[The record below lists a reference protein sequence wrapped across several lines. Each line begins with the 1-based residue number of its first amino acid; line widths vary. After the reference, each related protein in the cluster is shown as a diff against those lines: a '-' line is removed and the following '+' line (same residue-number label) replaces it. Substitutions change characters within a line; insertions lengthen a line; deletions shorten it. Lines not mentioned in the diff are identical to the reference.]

1 MQTFFLRK
9 RHGSTFGVKYLLF
22 DNEYY
27 AVYSDKHINLRSYI
41 MIKTLKKLLSAA
53 LISFFVYAGLSAAGP
68 KVPYTHEGFTTWE
81 RDTQKNVNWVTVE
94 DIRKSLEGLPPM
106 TVSFDID
113 DTVLFSSP
121 VFYYGKNKYSPD
133 SNDYLKNQAFWDF
146 ASKGADAY
154 SIPKASARALID
166 MHQERGDQVIF
177 ITGRTGPKG
186 YKWDKLDKCGEI
198 IRDTFGIKN
207 MKPIYYRDPK
217 YKEKTQYDKTFHI
230 LNCKSQLHYGDSD
243 DDILAARE
251 AGIRGIRVMRSE
263 MTTYFPLPLNGGY
276 GEEVLRDSSH

>member
-1 MQTFFLRK
+1 M
-9 RHGSTFGVKYLLF
+9 
-22 DNEYY
+22 
-27 AVYSDKHINLRSYI
+27 
-41 MIKTLKKLLSAA
+41 
-53 LISFFVYAGLSAAGP
+53 
-68 KVPYTHEGFTTWE
+68 
-81 RDTQKNVNWVTVE
+81 
-94 DIRKSLEGLPPM
+94 SL
-106 TVSFDID
+106 V
-113 DTVLFSSP
+113 SSP

-186 YKWDKLDKCGEI
+186 YKWDKLDKCAEI

-263 MTTYFPLPLNGGY
+263 TTTYFPMPLNGGY

>member
-1 MQTFFLRK
+1 M
-9 RHGSTFGVKYLLF
+9 VK
-22 DNEYY
+22 
-27 AVYSDKHINLRSYI
+27 
-41 MIKTLKKLLSAA
+41 MLKKPLAA
-53 LISFFVYAGLSAAGP
+53 TVVSLFVCAVVAAAGP

-81 RDTQKNVNWVTVE
+81 RDTQKKVNWVTVD
-94 DIRKSLEGLPPM
+94 DIRKSLEGVPPM

-113 DTVLFSSP
+113 DTTLVSSP

-186 YKWDKLDKCGEI
+186 
-198 IRDTFGIKN
+198 
-207 MKPIYYRDPK
+207 
-217 YKEKTQYDKTFHI
+217 
-230 LNCKSQLHYGDSD
+230 
-243 DDILAARE
+243 
-251 AGIRGIRVMRSE
+251 
-263 MTTYFPLPLNGGY
+263 
-276 GEEVLRDSSH
+276 